1 MLWIK
6 AEILEAV
13 SKKRSVMLP
22 AFNTRHSCLQR
33 HHSHGA
39 VLHLR
44 NSLTVVVALAERADI
59 CLKACSVKFYSPFWM
74 PSSHPSF
81 LSSHTAQ
88 DGCSLDEKWASSEWL
103 PSWRRIMP
111 AEQSL
116 PGPELSTH
124 SRSCSSVISLQPLPT
139 LASVQRLSQ
148 SQVWVISRQ
157 PLQFSVH
164 LHELCVMNQ
173 HI

>member
-1 MLWIK
+1 MRAYFAFSKTKYSFLLVRFSYKKITGQHNLLRIK

-13 SKKRSVMLP
+13 SKKRSVILP

-59 CLKACSVKFYSPFWM
+59 CLKACAVKFYSPFWM

-116 PGPELSTH
+116 PALS
-124 SRSCSSVISLQPLPT
+124 CPPT
-139 LASVQRLSQ
+139 PDPVLL
-148 SQVWVISRQ
+148 
-157 PLQFSVH
+157 
-164 LHELCVMNQ
+164 
-173 HI
+173 